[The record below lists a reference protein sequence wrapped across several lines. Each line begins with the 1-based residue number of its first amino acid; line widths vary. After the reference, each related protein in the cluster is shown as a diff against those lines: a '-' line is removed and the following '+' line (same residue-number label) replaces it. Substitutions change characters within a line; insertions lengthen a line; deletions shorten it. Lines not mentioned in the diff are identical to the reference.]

1 MMMVI
6 VVIIAFDGCHG
17 GGGGTDSGGGP
28 SDTPL
33 QGLSHRGGNEIGIIG
48 PNRNLFSFQ

>member
-48 PNRNLFSFQ
+48 PHRNLFSFQ